1 MTPTHARSSH
11 DRNSSFFGHRLAQRA
26 TLALGLSAISLSAVG
41 CDEASAEPIDDDS
54 MILERLAQLESKE
67 EIRTTMLK
75 FSQVLDAADIE
86 GLKALGPRFQEDIEL
101 NAIDFDGTSHNYV
114 GMQELVD
121 GYMPILVSSPP
132 TLSPSAI
139 DVEIDG
145 DTATAYFKFTTSI
158 VPPPQLGLGTDQ
170 TLMLFAAN
178 SVDFAYE
185 DDTWKISS
193 ITLAHSL
200 AYPGSLM
207 AP

>member
-1 MTPTHARSSH
+1 MTQTHTLSSD
-11 DRNSSFFGHRLAQRA
+11 DRNPSFFGRRLAQRA
-26 TLALGLSAISLSAVG
+26 TLALGLGALTLSAVG
-41 CDEASAEPIDDDS
+41 CDEASADSIDDES
-54 MILERLAQLESKE
+54 MIEERLAALESKE

-86 GLKALGPRFQEDIEL
+86 GLKALEPRFQEDIEL
-101 NAIDFDGTSHNYV
+101 NAIDFDGTSHHYV

-178 SVDFAYE
+178 SIDFAYE